1 MQYLVILKRE
11 NSMTSLVMQ
20 PSKVVQAEPVDLISQ
35 AWILAIYLV
44 IYLVTSSEE
53 GLPGE
58 DRTMDQDE
66 EQIYAQECVLHLR
79 KQFSAVRNRLRS
91 H

>member
-1 MQYLVILKRE
+1 
-11 NSMTSLVMQ
+11 MTSSAMQ
-20 PSKVVQAEPVDLISQ
+20 PLKVVQAEPVDLIFQ
-35 AWILAIYLV
+35 AWILVISLAIS
-44 IYLVTSSEE
+44 LVTSSEA

-79 KQFSAVRNRLRS
+79 KQFSAVRNRSRS